1 MAENIF
7 SLVTEVML
15 ALQLAVQKSIKET
28 INIVCKLGMIV
39 TPTESLEIISFR
51 IIESCLGIAQIY

>member
-1 MAENIF
+1 MADKMF

-28 INIVCKLGMIV
+28 INILC
-39 TPTESLEIISFR
+39 R
-51 IIESCLGIAQIY
+51 